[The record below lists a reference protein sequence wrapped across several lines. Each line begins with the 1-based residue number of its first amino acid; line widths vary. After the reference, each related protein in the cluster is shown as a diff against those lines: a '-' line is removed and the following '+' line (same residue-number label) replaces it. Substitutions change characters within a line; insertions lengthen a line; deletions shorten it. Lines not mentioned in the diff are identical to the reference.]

1 MAEGDD
7 KFARFQAFE
16 ARRKEGTDDY
26 THSGPLEFVVQNEEE
41 NKKMEQPK
49 THMAPPPPT
58 AAPGQTPAAA
68 LSQKKQV
75 FYFDGEDMVKRDAM
89 VQLDK

>member
-1 MAEGDD
+1 M
-7 KFARFQAFE
+7 
-16 ARRKEGTDDY
+16 
-26 THSGPLEFVVQNEEE
+26 V
-41 NKKMEQPK
+41 
-49 THMAPPPPT
+49 APPPE
-58 AAPGQTPAAA
+58 AAPGQVPAAS

>member
-1 MAEGDD
+1 MVA
-7 KFARFQAFE
+7 
-16 ARRKEGTDDY
+16 
-26 THSGPLEFVVQNEEE
+26 
-41 NKKMEQPK
+41 
-49 THMAPPPPT
+49 PPPT
-58 AAPGQTPAAA
+58 ATPGTTPAAA